1 MPWGFGSGRAQSLT
15 ERGRSQTGRVRLP
28 TFRRQGFMT
37 PFKQAKPASF
47 PPPSCTYFLRRPDW
61 PWKAT
66 QDAATKL
73 VQGGGL
79 RAAVSGKHS
88 FDTPPHGRPAF
99 DTPPRVG
106 GIEGPASR
114 HLLITIYYLGLSPFE
129 GPASRLLGISAR
141 RQSGSPPDLEWGG
154 HERISPGGATA
165 DVGGTRGNA
174 LRPSVISYFHFIFV
188 RMFSR
193 LPCIGF

>member
-28 TFRRQGFMT
+28 TNRRQGFMT
-37 PFKQAKPASF
+37 PFKQAKPASP

-79 RAAVSGKHS
+79 RAAVSGKHAL
-88 FDTPPHGRPAF
+88 DTPPHGRPCFASNALG
-99 DTPPRVG
+99 TPPRG
-106 GIEGPASR
+106 R
-114 HLLITIYYLGLSPFE
+114 HSARARRHARHQLLLILILNMQGQIKPH
-129 GPASRLLGISAR
+129 
-141 RQSGSPPDLEWGG
+141 QNMPPSWLVCTD
-154 HERISPGGATA
+154 RSSPGRFC
-165 DVGGTRGNA
+165 RG
-174 LRPSVISYFHFIFV
+174 
-188 RMFSR
+188 FSSANHEVPDR
-193 LPCIGF
+193 RW